1 MSDYQN
7 FNTFS
12 KSLRILLTLHISHTI
27 HLSPLTDPGA
37 GIFLWINFLLYI
49 TCNNYTYAG
58 VGTDIMHAM
67 LTHFTQLTPHYSLHS
82 SQKNYTLC
90 TVHCTLHT
98 KYNYLH
104 TTHYILHITNVT
116 ITSNTTNYKVHN
128 NIPHPTHYIL
138 NTTICPLQTKH

>member
-1 MSDYQN
+1 MAN
-7 FNTFS
+7 FKISEFELWWSVLPLVHEWLARITNYCV
-12 KSLRILLTLHISHTI
+12 LRVITKILTLFPNHSEFYSLYTFHTQFTP
-27 HLSPLTDPGA
+27 HPLTDPGA

-98 KYNYLH
+98 
-104 TTHYILHITNVT
+104 THYT
-116 ITSNTTNYKVHN
+116 
-128 NIPHPTHYIL
+128 YI
-138 NTTICPLQTKH
+138 NKHKDTYGLKN